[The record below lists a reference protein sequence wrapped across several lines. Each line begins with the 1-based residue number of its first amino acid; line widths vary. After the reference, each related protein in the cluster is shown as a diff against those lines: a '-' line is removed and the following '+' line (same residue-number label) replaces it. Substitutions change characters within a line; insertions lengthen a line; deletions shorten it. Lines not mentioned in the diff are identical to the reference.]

1 MDEMRVGIL
10 DVGSNTLRLLVADV
24 RGGAVENV
32 HEERVFVGL
41 GAEILEHGRIRRPKL
56 REVARVSG
64 AFAAAARERGVS
76 ALETVVT
83 APGRQ
88 GSSRHE
94 LVATL
99 QRSTEAPVRVAS
111 AVEEG
116 QLAFVGAL
124 SRSEVAEGV
133 VAVCDVGGGSTEVVV
148 GTPLLGPA
156 WTRSVDVGSLR
167 LTAAVLHDDPPTS
180 AQLADARA
188 AIAERFSGLEP
199 PQPELALATG
209 GSARA
214 MAKVVG
220 GLYGRPELEEIVE
233 ELMSRPAAETA
244 ARRGLP
250 LQRVRSLAA
259 GALILQHVSALLDV
273 RFTPARSG
281 IREGA
286 ALALAAQRAAA

>member
-10 DVGSNTLRLLVADV
+10 DVGSNTVRLLVADV
-24 RGGAVENV
+24 HGGEAEAV
-32 HEERVFVGL
+32 HEERAFLGL
-41 GAEILEHGRIRRPKL
+41 GAEILAHDRIRRRKL
-56 REVARVSG
+56 REVEAVTGR
-64 AFAAAARERGVS
+64 FAEAARERGVR

-94 LVATL
+94 LVAAL

-124 SRSEVAEGV
+124 SRASVAEGV
-133 VAVCDVGGGSTEVVV
+133 VAVCDVGGGSTEIVV

-156 WTRSVDVGSLR
+156 WTRSVDLGSLR
-167 LTAAVLHDDPPTS
+167 LTAALFDDPPSPTQVEEARMLI
-180 AQLADARA
+180 AQ
-188 AIAERFSGLEP
+188 RFAGIVP
-199 PQPELALATG
+199 PRPEFALATG

-214 MAKVVG
+214 ISKVVG
-220 GLYGRPELEEIVE
+220 GAYGPADLDRVARELAA
-233 ELMSRPAAETA
+233 RPAEATA
-244 ARRGLP
+244 SALGVE
-250 LQRVRSLAA
+250 LQRARSLAA
-259 GALILQHVSALLDV
+259 GALILHHVSGLLGV
-273 RFTPARSG
+273 PFTPARGG

-286 ALALAAQRAAA
+286 ALALAAERAAA